1 MKNDGDEK
9 SFDVIKWLRQVRDQ
23 HYEETRDMSW
33 EERKAWYA
41 RPSGNPILDE
51 WFAGLRRVRPV
62 EPRPTESRPASGGGR
77 TKPVS
82 SPRHPHPEGDRA

>member
-1 MKNDGDEK
+1 MPSEAKAK

-23 HYEETRDMSW
+23 HYEETKDMSW

-41 RPSGNPILDE
+41 RPSGDPVLDE

-62 EPRPTESRPASGGGR
+62 APRPRESRPASGGRR
-77 TKPVS
+77 TEPVS
-82 SPRHPHPEGDRA
+82 SRGHPRPEGDRA

>member
-1 MKNDGDEK
+1 MKSAAHGRWSMPSEAKAK
-9 SFDVIKWLRQVRDQ
+9 SFDVIKWLRRVRDQ

-41 RPSGNPILDE
+41 RPSGDPILDE

-62 EPRPTESRPASGGGR
+62 EPRPREPRPASRGGAE
-77 TKPVS
+77 T
-82 SPRHPHPEGDRA
+82 